1 MDRKMDRK
9 MDTLIFSELLLG
21 FYIGNLYAYSS
32 SIRDYYFVFNVIM
45 LLSYIIFIFK
55 EQGLAVIK
63 EPVLNIIAGYIL
75 SILFNTFFSSSTT
88 DNSGFVRVSDE
99 RSGLYWNTKMPKQN
113 RDKTK
118 VDSCYNKYKK

>member
-1 MDRKMDRK
+1 MDRK
-9 MDTLIFSELLLG
+9 MDTLIFSEMLIG

-32 SIRDYYFVFNVIM
+32 SIRDYYFVFNVI
-45 LLSYIIFIFK
+45 LILSYIIYIFK

-88 DNSGFVRVSDE
+88 DNGGFVRVSDE
-99 RSGLYWNTKMPKQN
+99 RSGFYWNTKMPIQN
-113 RDKTK
+113 RDKDK
-118 VDSCYNKYKK
+118 VDSCDNKYEKK